1 MRVSAPI
8 PVTLPDYGVLFAES
22 AHAADFRMAER
33 ADSYHKL
40 IYVLDGGVA
49 YRETGH
55 AAPVTIDAGTV
66 LIVPRGVSHL
76 IADEQPSTLLLLCL
90 GTRFF
95 RADRELD
102 QLWLAL
108 TRVPGHCL
116 RLSRPT
122 RQRLESM
129 WRRAMVENQH
139 ARVGGLVTVRALAAQ
154 TLVLLARLPAEGA
167 GTTATERVAA
177 IMREIEETFYD
188 QWDLDRAATR
198 AGLSRRRFTD
208 LFRAVAGQTFWDF
221 LNERRLAH
229 AARLLRNG
237 DNSVLGVMFAS
248 GFNDLSH
255 FYRQFRTRY
264 GQPPSQWRAGRG

>member
-102 QLWLAL
+102 KLWLAL

-116 RLSRPT
+116 RFSRPT
-122 RQRLESM
+122 RQRL
-129 WRRAMVENQH
+129 
-139 ARVGGLVTVRALAAQ
+139 
-154 TLVLLARLPAEGA
+154 
-167 GTTATERVAA
+167 
-177 IMREIEETFYD
+177 
-188 QWDLDRAATR
+188 
-198 AGLSRRRFTD
+198 
-208 LFRAVAGQTFWDF
+208 
-221 LNERRLAH
+221 
-229 AARLLRNG
+229 
-237 DNSVLGVMFAS
+237 
-248 GFNDLSH
+248 
-255 FYRQFRTRY
+255 
-264 GQPPSQWRAGRG
+264 